1 MYYFKYYLYRWF
13 ILFSVMV
20 LVTPSFL
27 SLTPLY
33 IDYWRSHPCWK
44 KQILWCLW
52 KIPHTGYSTHREY
65 DTLSWGI
72 VRVDRPWINRNWL
85 GRHFLDMIVIC
96 MSCLENAER
105 QSHWNKQKNPALLLL
120 PSFVKF
126 YHGLIRKRDDI
137 FGVLALAWNTGHLE
151 FISSSINNNHSLT
164 LGKLFSG
171 YVPSFPLLLCVCYAP
186 LETLYY
192 RRDVQCLTQEEKN
205 RIMKCLWNAQFLAC
219 LT

>member
-105 QSHWNKQKNPALLLL
+105 QSHWNKKKKIQHFFCSQASLNLIMALSEKEMIYSVSWLWPGTQGIWNLFLPPSITTTLWPWASCSLGMCLHFPFYSVYVTLL
-120 PSFVKF
+120 
-126 YHGLIRKRDDI
+126 
-137 FGVLALAWNTGHLE
+137 
-151 FISSSINNNHSLT
+151 
-164 LGKLFSG
+164 
-171 YVPSFPLLLCVCYAP
+171 
-186 LETLYY
+186 
-192 RRDVQCLTQEEKN
+192 
-205 RIMKCLWNAQFLAC
+205 
-219 LT
+219 